1 MMKTDNYTKVVLTV
15 IAIALSAIAIQSGIK
30 DAHAQ
35 SNGFKFTQSGA
46 LIVAVCDS
54 NGNPSRYNCA
64 DVSRLEK

>member
-1 MMKTDNYTKVVLTV
+1 MKTDNYTRVVLTV

-35 SNGFKFTQSGA
+35 SNRFIFTPSGA

-54 NGNPSRYNCA
+54 EGNPSRYNCA
-64 DVSRLEK
+64 EVKRLER